1 MRIGVNEKGW
11 VQQHTHIIIYIRYI
25 SAINACSDTVLPFPV
40 HVLNTLHPCIIIIVN
55 HVVCFV
61 QGAYTSIGRML

>member
-1 MRIGVNEKGW
+1 MKIGVNKRGGYSST
-11 VQQHTHIIIYIRYI
+11 HTYIYIRYI
-25 SAINACSDTVLPFPV
+25 SAINVCSDTVLPFPV

-61 QGAYTSIGRML
+61 HDAYTSISRLL